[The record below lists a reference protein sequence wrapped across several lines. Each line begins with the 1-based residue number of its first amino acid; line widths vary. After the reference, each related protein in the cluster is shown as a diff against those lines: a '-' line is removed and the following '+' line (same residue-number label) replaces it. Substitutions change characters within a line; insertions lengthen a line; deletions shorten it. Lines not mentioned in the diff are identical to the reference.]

1 MRISGFICCY
11 FDCNLQILAMILR
24 KATLED
30 IPLIQEIAEEA
41 WRPTYGHILTEEQTL
56 YMIPMMYASE
66 VLQKQIENFS
76 MLEVD
81 GLAIGYCAFEKTSET
96 DGKLHKLY
104 LRPSVKQKGAGSF
117 IIEQICHQARS
128 MGLTSIYLNVNKHNS
143 AVEFYLKKGFIKD
156 REMILDIGNG
166 YVMDDYV
173 MRLML

>member
-1 MRISGFICCY
+1 
-11 FDCNLQILAMILR
+11 MILR

-66 VLQKQIENFS
+66 VLQKQIENLS

>member
-1 MRISGFICCY
+1 M
-11 FDCNLQILAMILR
+11 
-24 KATLED
+24 
-30 IPLIQEIAEEA
+30 
-41 WRPTYGHILTEEQTL
+41 
-56 YMIPMMYASE
+56 SE

-104 LRPSVKQKGAGSF
+104 CDHPSNKKELEVIMK
-117 IIEQICHQARS
+117 ICHQARS

>member
-1 MRISGFICCY
+1 
-11 FDCNLQILAMILR
+11 MILR

-41 WRPTYGHILTEEQTL
+41 WRPTYDPILSEEQTQ
-56 YMIPMMYASE
+56 YMLPLMYATE
-66 VLQKQIENFS
+66 VLQKQIEIFS
-76 MLEVD
+76 LLEMD
-81 GLAIGYCAFEKTSET
+81 DTAIGYCAFEKTSET
-96 DGKLHKLY
+96 EGKLHKLY
-104 LRPSVKQKGAGSF
+104 LRPTIKQKGAGSF
-117 IIEQICHQARS
+117 IIEQISHQARL

-143 AVEFYLKKGFIKD
+143 AVEFYLKKGFFKD

>member
-1 MRISGFICCY
+1 M
-11 FDCNLQILAMILR
+11 NLR

-56 YMIPMMYASE
+56 YMIPMMYNTELISA
-66 VLQKQIENFS
+66 QIHMFS
-76 MLEVD
+76 LFEMD
-81 GLAIGYCAFEKTSET
+81 GVAIGYCAFEKTSDT

-117 IIEQICHQARS
+117 IIEQISHQARL
-128 MGLTSIYLNVNKHNS
+128 MGLTSIYLNVNKHNT

-156 REMILDIGNG
+156 REMVLDIGNG

>member
-1 MRISGFICCY
+1 
-11 FDCNLQILAMILR
+11 MILR

-41 WRPTYGHILTEEQTL
+41 WRPTYGHILKEEQTL
-56 YMIPMMYASE
+56 YMIPMMYNTELISS
-66 VLQKQIENFS
+66 QIHLFS
-76 MLEVD
+76 LLEME
-81 GLAIGYCAFEKTSET
+81 GKAIGYCAFEKTSET

-117 IIEQICHQARS
+117 IIEQISQQARF

-143 AVEFYLKKGFIKD
+143 AVAFYLKKGFIKD

>member
-1 MRISGFICCY
+1 
-11 FDCNLQILAMILR
+11 MILR

-66 VLQKQIENFS
+66 VLQKQIEIFS
-76 MLEVD
+76 ILEID
-81 GLAIGYCAFEKTSET
+81 EKGMGYCAFEQTSESE
-96 DGKLHKLY
+96 GKLNKLY
-104 LRPSVKQKGAGSF
+104 LRPSVKQQGVGSF
-117 IIEQICHQARS
+117 IIEQISNRARL
-128 MGLTSIYLNVNKHNS
+128 MGLSSIFLNVNKHNS
-143 AVEFYLKKGFIKD
+143 AVAFYLKKGFIKD
-156 REMILDIGNG
+156 REMVLDIGNG

>member
-1 MRISGFICCY
+1 
-11 FDCNLQILAMILR
+11 MILR

-30 IPLIQEIAEEA
+30 IPFIQEIAEEA

-56 YMIPMMYASE
+56 YMIPMMYNTTLISSQIHLFSILTSE
-66 VLQKQIENFS
+66 DE
-76 MLEVD
+76 
-81 GLAIGYCAFEKTSET
+81 AIGYCSFEKTSLTE
-96 DGKLHKLY
+96 GKLHKLY

-117 IIEQICHQARS
+117 IIEQISQLART
-128 MGLTSIYLNVNKHNS
+128 MGLQSIYLNVNKNNS

-156 REMILDIGNG
+156 SEMVLDIGNG

>member
-1 MRISGFICCY
+1 
-11 FDCNLQILAMILR
+11 MILR

-56 YMIPMMYASE
+56 YMIPLMYNTELISG
-66 VLQKQIENFS
+66 QIHLFS
-76 MLEVD
+76 MLEDD
-81 GLAIGYCAFEKTSET
+81 GVAIGYCAFEKTSET

-104 LRPSVKQKGAGSF
+104 LRPSVKLKGAGSF
-117 IIEQICHQARS
+117 IIEQISHQARL

-156 REMILDIGNG
+156 HEMVLDIGNG

>member
-1 MRISGFICCY
+1 
-11 FDCNLQILAMILR
+11 MILR

-56 YMIPMMYASE
+56 YMIPMMYAIE
-66 VLQKQIENFS
+66 VLQKQIEIFS
-76 MLEVD
+76 VLELEGKV
-81 GLAIGYCAFEKTSET
+81 IGYCAFEKTSET

-117 IIEQICHQARS
+117 IIEQIIHQARL
-128 MGLTSIYLNVNKHNS
+128 MGLSFIYLNVNKHNT
-143 AVEFYLKKGFIKD
+143 AVEFYLKKGFIKN

>member
-1 MRISGFICCY
+1 
-11 FDCNLQILAMILR
+11 MILR

-56 YMIPMMYASE
+56 YMIPMMYNTELISS
-66 VLQKQIENFS
+66 QIHLFS
-76 MLEVD
+76 ILEVD
-81 GLAIGYCAFEKTSET
+81 GVAIGYCAFEKTSET

-117 IIEQICHQARS
+117 IIEQISNQARS
-128 MGLTSIYLNVNKHNS
+128 MGLTSMYLNVNKHNS
-143 AVEFYLKKGFIKD
+143 AVEFYRKKGFIKD
-156 REMILDIGNG
+156 HEMVLDIGNG

>member
-1 MRISGFICCY
+1 
-11 FDCNLQILAMILR
+11 MILR

-56 YMIPMMYASE
+56 YMIPLMYNTELISS
-66 VLQKQIENFS
+66 QIHLFS
-76 MLEVD
+76 IVESD
-81 GLAIGYCAFEKTSET
+81 GSAIGYCAFEKTSET

-117 IIEQICHQARS
+117 IIEQISHQARL

-156 REMILDIGNG
+156 HEMVLDIGNG

>member
-1 MRISGFICCY
+1 
-11 FDCNLQILAMILR
+11 MILR

-56 YMIPMMYASE
+56 YMIPMMYNTELISS
-66 VLQKQIENFS
+66 QIHLFS
-76 MLEVD
+76 LLEIE
-81 GLAIGYCAFEKTSET
+81 GKAIGYCAFEKTSET

-117 IIEQICHQARS
+117 IIEQISQQARF

-143 AVEFYLKKGFIKD
+143 AVAFYLKKGFIKD

>member
-1 MRISGFICCY
+1 
-11 FDCNLQILAMILR
+11 MILR

-66 VLQKQIENFS
+66 VLQNQIKIFS
-76 MLEVD
+76 ILEID
-81 GLAIGYCAFEKTSET
+81 GKGMGYCAFEQTSEKEA
-96 DGKLHKLY
+96 KLNKLY
-104 LRPSVKQKGAGSF
+104 LRPAVKQKGAGSF
-117 IIEQICHQARS
+117 IIEQICGIARS
-128 MGLTSIYLNVNKHNS
+128 MGLSSIYLNVNKHNS
-143 AVEFYLKKGFIKD
+143 AVNFYLKKGFIKD
-156 REMILDIGNG
+156 HEMVLDIGNG